1 MIFAELKEY
10 LQISTQ
16 KLLISYA
23 EVTYIIRRSYLYHTQ
38 KLLISYAEVTFI
50 RRSYLYHTQKLLI
63 PYAEVNY
70 IIRRSYLYHQQKL
83 LYIIRRSYFIS
94 YAEVT
99 YIISRSYFHAQ
110 KLLFLFY
117 DLSLILNRSS
127 HRRFSKQKGIL
138 TNFVKFT
145 GKCLCQSFFFNK
157 VAGLSCFPVNF
168 AKFLRTTFVTEH
180 LRTTASVCTDVC

>member
-38 KLLISYAEVTFI
+38 KLLISYAEV
-50 RRSYLYHTQKLLI
+50 
-63 PYAEVNY
+63 NY

-94 YAEVT
+94 YTEVT

-110 KLLFLFY
+110 KLLFFFY

-127 HRRFSKQKGIL
+127 HRSFSKQKGIL